1 MTLLRYGSN
10 STVQLEFAD
19 GAAPA
24 ESGTPRGEPLANLD
38 AALIA
43 ALAAP
48 LNFPPLAQCIT
59 PADHVVI
66 ALDAGIPQSAQ
77 ISAAVIQNLVEA
89 GVDPDGITVMQTPA
103 DPGVEVNDPCE
114 RLPAILRERITVL
127 NHDPTDRR
135 QLAYLAASEAGEAI
149 LINRTLHEA
158 DVVLP
163 VGCVRADE
171 TAGYFG
177 IHSPIFPA
185 FSDAKTIQRFRG
197 FGSLNGRGNRRRELT
212 AEVDH
217 VAWLLGVNFTIQVVP
232 AVGDRVLHVLC
243 GESESVRQR
252 VRELY
257 RAAWSWS
264 APRRANLVMA
274 AIEGDASQQ
283 TWENV
288 GRALQAAETCV
299 EEDGA
304 IVVCSELAMG
314 PGPGLQRFAH
324 TPSRDSAL
332 RHVGKERPADA
343 LPAAQLA
350 HALEQHKVYLLS
362 RLEASVVEDLD
373 VIPVA
378 GPDELNRLVR
388 QYQSCILLSNAH
400 NVTAAQ
406 EHHGNTEATEKRN
419 PKKSH
424 G

>member
-1 MTLLRYGSN
+1 MAIVRYGNN
-10 STVQLEFAD
+10 STVQLDFAD
-19 GAAPA
+19 GAASA
-24 ESGTPRGEPLANLD
+24 ESGTPHGEPLADLD
-38 AALIA
+38 AAMRA

-48 LNFPPLAQCIT
+48 LNFPPLAQCTT
-59 PADHVVI
+59 PADQVVI
-66 ALDAGIPQSAQ
+66 ALDAGIPRSAQ
-77 ISAAVIQNLVEA
+77 ISAAVIHNLVEA
-89 GVDPDGITVMQTPA
+89 GIDPDGITVLQTQA
-103 DPGVEVNDPCE
+103 DSGAEANDPCQM
-114 RLPAILRERITVL
+114 LPAILRERVTVL

-135 QLAYLAASEAGEAI
+135 QLAYLAASESGEAI

-158 DVVLP
+158 DIVLP

-252 VRELY
+252 GRELY
-257 RAAWSWS
+257 CAAWSWS
-264 APRRANLVMA
+264 APQRANLVVA

-283 TWENV
+283 SWENV
-288 GRALQAAETCV
+288 GRALQAAEAYI

-304 IVVCSELAMG
+304 IVVCSELAIG

-350 HALEQHKVYLLS
+350 NALEQHKVYLLS

-400 NVTAAQ
+400 NVTTVE
-406 EHHGNTEATEKRN
+406 EHHGDTEGTEKKH
-419 PKKSH
+419 PKKNH
-424 G
+424 K